1 MVTLSDGSFDYLLLY
16 VNGILIV
23 AKSMLEINIL
33 KSRLSDVFER
43 KDFGNA
49 KKIVGMEIH
58 KDRKVGKLYL

>member
-1 MVTLSDGSFDYLLLY
+1 LSDGSFDYLLLY

-33 KSRLSDVFER
+33 KSRLSDVFEM
-43 KDFGNA
+43 KDFGDVQ
-49 KKIVGMEIH
+49 KIVGMEIH